1 MESRESVTDLNYEIL
16 PDDYTQYD
24 LSFKIIVI
32 GDSGV
37 GKSSLTT
44 KATKNIFEET
54 YNATVGFEFFTFN
67 IRINEKIVKLQIWD
81 TCGQELYRSLITNFY
96 RNSSL
101 AIIVYAVNQKNSF
114 ENIEM
119 WLRELRTH
127 SNPDVKVF
135 LIGNK
140 IDLTNERVINT
151 KEGQSFAKSNNLN
164 KFIEASAKAGINA
177 QQIFIEAARLL
188 YDDYILYNP
197 NDEDDIST
205 SVKDKSSSFNSIT
218 KQKNEKEKEKEK
230 KQKKQKKGGCC

>member
-127 SNPDVKVF
+127 SNPDAKVF

-140 IDLTNERVINT
+140 IDLINQRVIST
-151 KEGQSFAKSNNLN
+151 EEGQSFSKSNKLN
-164 KFIEASAKAGINA
+164 KFIEASAKSGINA

-188 YDDYILYNP
+188 YDDYMLYNG
-197 NDEDDIST
+197 NDEDDTST
-205 SVKDKSSSFNSIT
+205 GIQDKSASFSYKA
-218 KQKNEKEKEKEK
+218 KQKNEKEKEKK
-230 KQKKQKKGGCC
+230 PKKGGCC

>member
-1 MESRESVTDLNYEIL
+1 MEDERESISNSQKYEIL

-37 GKSSLTT
+37 GKSCLTN
-44 KATKNIFEET
+44 KATKNIFEST

-67 IRINEKIVKLQIWD
+67 IKIKEKIVKLQIWD

-101 AIIVYAVNQKNSF
+101 AIIVYAVNDKNSF

-119 WLRELRTH
+119 WLKELRTH
-127 SNPDVKVF
+127 SNPDAKVF

-140 IDLTNERVINT
+140 IDLTDERKIET
-151 KEGQSFAKSNNLN
+151 EEGESFAKRNNLS
-164 KFIEASAKAGINA
+164 KFMESSAKSGVNA
-177 QQIFIEAARLL
+177 QQIFIDAANLL
-188 YDDYILYNP
+188 YEDYILYNG
-197 NDEDDIST
+197 NDEDENNSISFKEGST
-205 SVKDKSSSFNSIT
+205 KSSFS
-218 KQKNEKEKEKEK
+218 KAEKNK
-230 KQKKQKKGGCC
+230 KKDMKNKGCC

>member
-1 MESRESVTDLNYEIL
+1 MAQNESSSQNSQYEIL

-37 GKSSLTT
+37 GKSCLTN

-67 IRINEKIVKLQIWD
+67 IKINEKIVKLQIWD

-101 AIIVYAVNQKNSF
+101 AIIVYAVNDKNTF
-114 ENIEM
+114 ENVEM
-119 WLRELRTH
+119 WIRELRTH
-127 SNPDVKVF
+127 SNPDAKVF

-140 IDLTNERVINT
+140 IDLTEERVIKT
-151 KEGQSFAKSNNLN
+151 EEGESYAKKNNLS
-164 KFIEASAKAGINA
+164 KFLESSAKTGVNA
-177 QQIFIEAARLL
+177 KQIFIDAAKIL
-188 YDDYILYNP
+188 YDDYLLYNG
-197 NDEDDIST
+197 NEEDDASST
-205 SVKDKSSSFNSIT
+205 VKERSSKSSFTQSAQNN
-218 KQKNEKEKEKEK
+218 KKLEK
-230 KQKKQKKGGCC
+230 KKTKKGCC